1 MVENAIDA
9 APSTTLYDDDFVAW
23 TEAQAAALRAGPK
36 AIAALDWA
44 NLAEE
49 IADLGSEQ
57 IHAMESYARLIFT
70 HLLYLA
76 HGGDDPQRHWRTE
89 IVNWRGELAR
99 RLRRNPGQR
108 QRVDL
113 DDSWALA
120 ARAAAVK
127 LNRPELRTL
136 GERPAP
142 LTLEQLEDEDGE
154 IDALLAEIPQ

>member
-1 MVENAIDA
+1 VVA
-9 APSTTLYDDDFVAW
+9 APLRGAGSALCDDGFVGG
-23 TEAQAAALRAGPK
+23 TEARSAALGAGPK
-36 AIAALDWA
+36 AIAAVDWA
-44 NLAEE
+44 NLAGE

-76 HGGDDPQRHWRTE
+76 HGDDDPQRHWRTE

-113 DDSWALA
+113 DDSWTRA

-127 LNRPELRTL
+127 LNRPELRAL
-136 GERPAP
+136 GAQPAP
-142 LTLEQLEDEDGE
+142 LTLEQLEDDDGE
-154 IDALLAEIPQ
+154 IDALLALIPQ